1 MSLPVAAPP
10 MASVR
15 SPTSAGLR
23 ASSRQP
29 TPAGVLVIARVL
41 LAACRPRGTTSGQ
54 TLCKTVVGHVSS
66 LAVALVSVTV
76 AFRAHQQLNQVKPI
90 LAA

>member
-29 TPAGVLVIARVL
+29 TPAGVLAIARVL
-41 LAACRPRGTTSGQ
+41 LAACRAHGTTSGP
-54 TLCKTVVGHVSS
+54 TLHVSN